1 MEGTLLKRIQLALT
15 QYRHV
20 RLFRNNTGTGWQG
33 RSEWQG
39 QNKLIL
45 HNPRPLTAGL
55 VKGSS
60 DLIGWTTVEIT
71 PEMVGH
77 KIAIFTAIECKT
89 GGTST
94 TKVQANF
101 MRAVREAG
109 GRVGVAKDVPSA
121 VHIVTTHT
129 SGI

>member
-1 MEGTLLKRIQLALT
+1 MEGNLLKRIQLALT
-15 QYRHV
+15 KYSHV

-33 RSEWQG
+33 RAEWQG

-55 VKGSS
+55 VKGSC

-71 PEMVGH
+71 PDMVGQRL
-77 KIAIFTAIECKT
+77 AIFTAIEGKT
-89 GGTST
+89 GGTAT
-94 TKVQANF
+94 TKEQANF

-129 SGI
+129 TGL